1 VLVKERRS
9 ERDGG
14 LTGYAVAL
22 PGRTDAAGGP
32 VFYSGGKLAA
42 DLTLLK
48 LAARWQPVGGPP
60 RRLVGEPAPRSQQET
75 GRDGGLSA
83 EQRAHARAVAT
94 ANSRRVG
101 RPVTVD
107 PTKLDYAAHL
117 RAAGHTIAEI
127 VQDRHPPHQPLPA
140 PAAPAPRASHR
151 RRAGRRSRRLTP
163 LTVSRLAHG
172 GNLHRTRPTGHS

>member
-107 PTKLDYAAHL
+107 RPSSTTPPTYAPPGTPSPRSSKTGIPRTSLYRHL
-117 RAAGHTIAEI
+117 PPRPPEPVTAGELAA
-127 VQDRHPPHQPLPA
+127 
-140 PAAPAPRASHR
+140 AAVA
-151 RRAGRRSRRLTP
+151 
-163 LTVSRLAHG
+163 
-172 GNLHRTRPTGHS
+172 